1 MTTSRSGGHVELP
14 PSAIARAH
22 LLQELAPALD
32 DIATRAQAGAKQAP
46 DALDR
51 AYLLAR
57 AAEAARL
64 AERLRNSPGYALT

>member
-1 MTTSRSGGHVELP
+1 MTPAAL
-14 PSAIARAH
+14 ARAH

-32 DIATRAQAGAKQAP
+32 DIADRAAASAKRAP

-57 AAEAARL
+57 AAEASSL
-64 AERLRNSPGYALT
+64 AQRLRAAPGYTLP

>member
-1 MTTSRSGGHVELP
+1 MYRDERLTPASL
-14 PSAIARAH
+14 ARAH

-32 DIATRAQAGAKQAP
+32 DIATRAQASAKQAP

-64 AERLRNSPGYALT
+64 AERLRASPGYTLP